1 MYEEL
6 AIMERTVGLEIALS
20 ATNGS
25 LANAFYR
32 EDISFQ
38 LGRLTQV
45 NQEAVSV
52 RDATSSPMLNP
63 RVKAEEP
70 CE

>member
-1 MYEEL
+1 
-6 AIMERTVGLEIALS
+6 MERTVGLEIALS

-45 NQEAVSV
+45 SQEAVSV
-52 RDATSSPMLNP
+52 RDATKSPVLNP
-63 RVKAEEP
+63 WAKVDVLYE
-70 CE
+70 